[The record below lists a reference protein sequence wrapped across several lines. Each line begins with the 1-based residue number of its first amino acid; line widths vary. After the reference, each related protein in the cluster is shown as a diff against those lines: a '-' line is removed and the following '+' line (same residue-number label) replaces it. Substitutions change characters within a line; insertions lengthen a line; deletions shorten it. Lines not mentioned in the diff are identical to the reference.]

1 MTPDHGENALKLVLT
16 VPGQHERD
24 RMNQRQI
31 DVIKKDVLPGVVAAD
46 TEIGVIAPYRNQVYK
61 LKEELNRPRSTFLQ
75 CISFKGAK
83 RT

>member
-61 LKEELNRPRSTFLQ
+61 LKEEH
-75 CISFKGAK
+75 
-83 RT
+83 